1 MNYKTI
7 SKNIEEIKLLKRRKE
22 IEDKVYKLDE
32 NALINY
38 ELNLL
43 CSPEINKYFPD
54 TFELSKIISELSK
67 TRKTININYV

>member
-1 MNYKTI
+1 MIKMNYKTI

-22 IEDKVYKLDE
+22 IEDKIYKLDE

-38 ELNLL
+38 ELKLL
-43 CSPEINKYFPD
+43 SSPEINKYCPD

-67 TRKTININYV
+67 TR

>member
-7 SKNIEEIKLLKRRKE
+7 SKNIEIINLLKKRKE
-22 IEDKVYKLDE
+22 IEDKIFKLDE

-38 ELNLL
+38 ELKLL
-43 CSPEINKYFPD
+43 SSPSINESFPD

-67 TRKTININYV
+67 TR